1 MLGFKR
7 TLLQVHL
14 QQSVRHIRQ
23 MNGIL
28 VNSFGDPSVL
38 QYTSTYLPNLAPTQC
53 MIKLHACGVNP
64 VDTYIRSGAYGK
76 LPQLPYIPGKDGAG
90 VVISVGSEV
99 EGISEGDRVYLF
111 NSTTGTYAENC
122 ICNASN
128 IFKLPSNIS
137 FSQGA
142 CLGTPAFTAYRAL
155 FQKAQA
161 KPGELIFV
169 HGASG
174 GVGLMVVEMAK
185 AAGMKVVGTAGTPE
199 GIEVIFEYFYPVK
212 SKVFITLIL

>member
-1 MLGFKR
+1 
-7 TLLQVHL
+7 
-14 QQSVRHIRQ
+14 
-23 MNGIL
+23 
-28 VNSFGDPSVL
+28 
-38 QYTSTYLPNLAPTQC
+38 

-185 AAGMKVVGTAGTPE
+185 AAGMKVVGAAGTPE

-212 SKVFITLIL
+212 SKAFIALIL